1 MSDNRNVV
9 IQLHVTRR
17 GVSGLT
23 SVFSHSQNLSAVVF
37 GQLTENKDD
46 EDDDDDDDQWL
57 KCSGVARILC
67 QGA

>member
-1 MSDNRNVV
+1 
-9 IQLHVTRR
+9 
-17 GVSGLT
+17 VSGLT